1 MDVCVDKRLPF
12 RVMLPVEVSSVR
24 RRSQGEDGGDSQHR
38 QVVFCGMSRVNF
50 ESLKQ
55 FCTERENYKKK
66 GKCHSYINNNFLKSF
81 FEVQLVSR
89 VLLRKRARSS
99 ATEFSD
105 GF

>member
-55 FCTERENYKKK
+55 FALRERITRRKENAIVY
-66 GKCHSYINNNFLKSF
+66 KSF
-81 FEVQLVSR
+81 F
-89 VLLRKRARSS
+89 
-99 ATEFSD
+99 
-105 GF
+105 